1 MNTLLQDE
9 SLLIGSREEI
19 QKLATKDSARILVV
33 SDSHGAYSNLLLI
46 LRQFGVISDA
56 LIFCGDGICDIS
68 KLISN
73 AVDEAEVKTIIPP
86 VIGLVEGNNDADLYP
101 VRNVLSDEPYYVQLK
116 VPIFNVLEAC
126 GQRIFFTHGHRNSL
140 YLGTGEIVSAAK
152 KNNCKIAL
160 YGHTHIAAEK
170 LGEVFTINPGSCFRP
185 RGGQKPSFAMLNLT
199 KNIGFEC
206 IFYELSSLGSKP
218 FFPARN
224 F

>member
-1 MNTLLQDE
+1 M
-9 SLLIGSREEI
+9 
-19 QKLATKDSARILVV
+19 
-33 SDSHGAYSNLLLI
+33 LI
-46 LRQFGVISDA
+46 LRQFGVASDA
-56 LIFCGDGICDIS
+56 LVFCGDGICDIS

-73 AVDEAEVKTIIPP
+73 AVDEAEIKAIIPP
-86 VIGLVEGNNDADLYP
+86 VIGIVEGNNDADLYP
-101 VRNVLSDEPYYVQLK
+101 VRNVLSDEPYYVQWK

-140 YLGTGEIVSAAK
+140 YLGTGEIISAAK
-152 KNNCKIAL
+152 KSNCKIAL

-218 FFPARN
+218 FFPART

>member
-46 LRQFGVISDA
+46 LRQFGVASDA
-56 LIFCGDGICDIS
+56 LVFCGDGICDIS

-73 AVDEAEVKTIIPP
+73 AVDEAEIKAIIPP
-86 VIGLVEGNNDADLYP
+86 VIGIVEGNNDADLYP
-101 VRNVLSDEPYYVQLK
+101 VRNVLSDEPYYVQWK

-140 YLGTGEIVSAAK
+140 YLGTGEIISAAK
-152 KNNCKIAL
+152 KSNCKIAL
-160 YGHTHIAAEK
+160 HGHTHIAAEK

-218 FFPARN
+218 FFPART

>member
-1 MNTLLQDE
+1 MNNFQQISTYLLGTDE
-9 SLLIGSREEI
+9 AVKE
-19 QKLATKDSARILVV
+19 LAGKEKARILIV
-33 SDSHGAYSNLLLI
+33 SDSHEDYGKLEII
-46 LRQFGVISDA
+46 LRQFGRECDA
-56 LIFCGDGICDIS
+56 LVFCGDGICDIS

-73 AVDEAEVKTIIPP
+73 AVDEAEIKAIIPP
-86 VIGLVEGNNDADLYP
+86 VIGIVEGNNDADLYP
-101 VRNVLSDEPYYVQLK
+101 VRNVLSDEPYYVQWK

-140 YLGTGEIVSAAK
+140 YLGTGEIISAAK
-152 KNNCKIAL
+152 KSNCKIAL

-218 FFPARN
+218 FFPART

>member
-46 LRQFGVISDA
+46 LRQFGVASDA
-56 LIFCGDGICDIS
+56 LVFCGDGICDIS

-73 AVDEAEVKTIIPP
+73 AVDEAEIKAIIPP
-86 VIGLVEGNNDADLYP
+86 VIGIVEGNNDADLYP

-140 YLGTGEIVSAAK
+140 YLGT
-152 KNNCKIAL
+152 AL

-218 FFPARN
+218 FFPART

>member
-46 LRQFGVISDA
+46 LRQFGVVSDA
-56 LIFCGDGICDIS
+56 LVFCGDGICDIS

-73 AVDEAEVKTIIPP
+73 AVDEAEIKAIIPP
-86 VIGLVEGNNDADLYP
+86 VIGIVEGNNDADLYP
-101 VRNVLSDEPYYVQLK
+101 VRNVLSDEPYYVQWK

-140 YLGTGEIVSAAK
+140 YLGTGEIISAAK
-152 KNNCKIAL
+152 KSNCKIAL
-160 YGHTHIAAEK
+160 YGHIHIAAEK

-218 FFPARN
+218 FFPART

>member
-1 MNTLLQDE
+1 
-9 SLLIGSREEI
+9 
-19 QKLATKDSARILVV
+19 
-33 SDSHGAYSNLLLI
+33 
-46 LRQFGVISDA
+46 
-56 LIFCGDGICDIS
+56 
-68 KLISN
+68 
-73 AVDEAEVKTIIPP
+73 
-86 VIGLVEGNNDADLYP
+86 
-101 VRNVLSDEPYYVQLK
+101 LK

-170 LGEVFTINPGSCFRP
+170 LGEIFTINPGSCFRP

-218 FFPARN
+218 FFPART